1 MSRKRKKKTLAEL
14 LEEALVPE
22 EEQPYQVPENWV
34 WVRLGKCINK
44 LQYGYTQSATSK
56 PVGPKFL
63 RITDIQNGT
72 VDWSTVPFCEI
83 SDLDF
88 IKYKLYPNDIVVA
101 RTGATTG
108 KSYLIENP
116 ENAVFAS
123 YLIRLSPSHILES
136 RYLWLFMKSNCYWRQ
151 ITTVSKGIA
160 QPGVNATVL
169 GNLAIPLPPL
179 PEQKRIIARVES
191 LLGKINEAKE
201 LIKEAKETFES
212 RRSAILAKAFR
223 GELTKKWRE
232 QHPDIEPADL
242 LLAQGE
248 EDSLEETKKSSKQ
261 KIAPP
266 PANFPYELPK
276 GWRWVKFGSC
286 VENHNG
292 KRVPVSGKER
302 ENRKG
307 PFPYYG
313 ASGVIDSIDGYTHD
327 GEFVLIGEDGANLIS
342 RNKPIAFL
350 AKGKIWVNNHAHV
363 VSCRIG
369 ILNDYLCHYINSIDL
384 RPYVTGSAQPKLT
397 KKMLNTIPIPLPS
410 KEEQQEI
417 VSLINNVFE
426 AEKLVEE
433 NLSSLK
439 SQLNSLT
446 QSILNKAFR
455 GELGT
460 NDPEEESAL
469 ELLKE
474 VLLEQAGETIDN
486 PKSKA
491 NRQGSLLL
499 V

>member
-1 MSRKRKKKTLAEL
+1 MSRKKQKKTLEEL

-34 WVRLGKCINK
+34 WVRFEQALENVTDSSRKVKQKDYLSSGSIPVID
-44 LQYGYTQSATSK
+44 QGAEMIGGYTNQEELCHPAPL
-56 PVGPKFL
+56 PVIIFGDHTKCVKWVDFEFAQGADGVKVLKNRKAFDPKFL
-63 RITDIQNGT
+63 YYYLTSLKLPDKGYSRH
-72 VDWSTVPFCEI
+72 F
-83 SDLDF
+83 
-88 IKYKLYPNDIVVA
+88 KYLK
-101 RTGATTG
+101 
-108 KSYLIENP
+108 
-116 ENAVFAS
+116 
-123 YLIRLSPSHILES
+123 
-136 RYLWLFMKSNCYWRQ
+136 Q
-151 ITTVSKGIA
+151 SK
-160 QPGVNATVL
+160 
-169 GNLAIPLPPL
+169 IPLPPL
-179 PEQKRIIARVES
+179 PEQKRIVARVES

-248 EDSLEETKKSSKQ
+248 EDSLKETKKSSKQ

>member
-22 EEQPYQVPENWV
+22 EEQPYQVPDNWV
-34 WVRLGKCINK
+34 WVRLGALLPEMETRDPTKLGTDFFTYIDVESIDNK
-44 LQYGYTQSATSK
+44 NQKVSS
-56 PVGPKFL
+56 PKTL
-63 RITDIQNGT
+63 SVKKAPSRAKRAVHEGDVIISLVRPYLKNIAYIG
-72 VDWSTVPFCEI
+72 
-83 SDLDF
+83 SDLKDAVASTAF
-88 IKYKLYPNDIVVA
+88 YVCGPSKAHCNKYLYYYSKSDVM
-101 RTGATTG
+101 TT
-108 KSYLIENP
+108 YLNLRAKGH
-116 ENAVFAS
+116 N
-123 YLIRLSPSHILES
+123 SPSVRNSDFLNTP
-136 RYLWLFMKSNCYWRQ
+136 F
-151 ITTVSKGIA
+151 
-160 QPGVNATVL
+160 
-169 GNLAIPLPPL
+169 PLPPL
-179 PEQKRIIARVES
+179 PEQKRIVDRVES

-201 LIKEAKETFES
+201 LIEEAKETFET
-212 RRSAILAKAFR
+212 RRAAILAKAFR

-460 NDPEEESAL
+460 NNPEEESAL

-474 VLLEQAGETIDN
+474 VLLEQAEETIDN